1 MAENKVEA
9 REEKKEA
16 KVAAGNA
23 TNGTNATAKPV
34 PYGPR
39 DQTAHEKVTDI
50 YGHAYDSITKNG
62 WDYTSPWKSKN
73 PYQSPK
79 NDTYIGKSKK
89 FCKAVG
95 ANGTGNATAGAAPAE
110 GAAPAA
116 PAAPA
121 EGAAPAAPAGGN
133 ATNGTNATAGAD
145 DKDCIPVPA
154 GNATNASGN
163 ATADAAPAEGAA
175 AADAEAAA
183 LLSKKSTFKSNLTAK
198 NASKN
203 VPIATT

>member
-1 MAENKVEA
+1 L
-9 REEKKEA
+9 
-16 KVAAGNA
+16 
-23 TNGTNATAKPV
+23 
-34 PYGPR
+34 
-39 DQTAHEKVTDI
+39 DI

-79 NDTYIGKSKK
+79 NETLGKSKK
-89 FCKAVG
+89 FCKAGG
-95 ANGTGNATAGAAPAE
+95 ASGTGNASGNATAGAAPAGAAPAEGAPAE

-116 PAAPA
+116 PAAA
-121 EGAAPAAPAGGN
+121 AGGN

-154 GNATNASGN
+154 GNATNASAN

-183 LLSKKSTFKSNLTAK
+183 LLAKKSTFKSNITAK